1 MRLRSPYGLYL
12 RTVVDERDGSW
23 VRRYMGAAVDGG
35 LWLWMRIWIV
45 SGIVG
50 YIESIRMVFQ
60 RSECSSYRCDG
71 SFRKL
76 CSATCICAFTTLPMV
91 AAHVPTLC
99 TLSATCLRF
108 PRRCCFCVRSQRCSR
123 RVRVQHQRKSGVR
136 EGRVTLLTLLKR
148 AFFFRDALHQPN
160 SSPASPSRLIAR

>member
-1 MRLRSPYGLYL
+1 MRLRSPYGRYL

-45 SGIVG
+45 SGFVG

-91 AAHVPTLC
+91 AALVPTLC

-108 PRRCCFCVRSQRCSR
+108 PRRCCFCVRSQRCSTR
-123 RVRVQHQRKSGVR
+123 CLRSQRSPTEGACAKSREKVGCVRGV
-136 EGRVTLLTLLKR
+136 
-148 AFFFRDALHQPN
+148 
-160 SSPASPSRLIAR
+160 SCS

>member
-1 MRLRSPYGLYL
+1 MRLRSPYGRYV

-45 SGIVG
+45 SGFVG

-108 PRRCCFCVRSQRCSR
+108 PRRCCFCVRSQRSR
-123 RVRVQHQRKSGVR
+123 RTVRVQNPEKKWGALGACHALNALNARI
-136 EGRVTLLTLLKR
+136 
-148 AFFFRDALHQPN
+148 FF
-160 SSPASPSRLIAR
+160 SR